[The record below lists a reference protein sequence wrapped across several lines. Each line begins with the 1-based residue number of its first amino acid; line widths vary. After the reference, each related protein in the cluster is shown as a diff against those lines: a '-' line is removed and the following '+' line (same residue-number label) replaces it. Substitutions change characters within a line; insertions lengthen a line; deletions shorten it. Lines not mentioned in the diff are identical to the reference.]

1 VLAVRLNHIPHAKE
15 KELHMNFNPKTQRFN
30 PAVLPMEY
38 LPRILDASDDK
49 HARHYLIPGKIF
61 AAAQPFAIST
71 IVGSGIA
78 LCLWDSAHRIG
89 GANHFILP
97 EGPEDSENATRY
109 ANVASPAL
117 LQRMLDLGAERKTLE
132 ARIFGGSLPA
142 VTFSNGGDCLGERN
156 VQAVTRF
163 LSMSDIRLVQ
173 SEVGGT
179 QGRKLVF
186 HTDDGRAWSDQL

>member
-1 VLAVRLNHIPHAKE
+1 MTFKT
-15 KELHMNFNPKTQRFN
+15 KTQSFN

-38 LPRILDASDDK
+38 LPRVLDASDDK

-71 IVGSGIA
+71 IIGSGVA
-78 LCLWDSAHRIG
+78 LCLWDSENHIG

-97 EGPEDSENATRY
+97 DGPEDSVNAARY
-109 ANVASPAL
+109 ANVANPAL
-117 LQRMLDLGAERKTLE
+117 LKRMLDLGAQLRSLE

-142 VTFSNGGDCLGERN
+142 VTFSSGGDCVGERN
-156 VQAVTRF
+156 VHTVTHF
-163 LSMSDIRLVQ
+163 LKLNSIRIVQ

-186 HTDDGRAWSDQL
+186 HTDDGKTWSELL

>member
-1 VLAVRLNHIPHAKE
+1 MQ
-15 KELHMNFNPKTQRFN
+15 MNFKPKMQSFN

-38 LPRILDASDDK
+38 LPRVLDASDDK

-71 IVGSGIA
+71 IIGSGVA
-78 LCLWDSAHRIG
+78 LCLWDSEHRIG

-97 EGPEDSENATRY
+97 EGPEDSVNSTRY
-109 ANVASPAL
+109 ANVANDAL
-117 LQRMLDLGAERKTLE
+117 LKRMLDLGAQRNSLE

-142 VTFSNGGDCLGERN
+142 VTFSSGGDCVGERN
-156 VQAVTRF
+156 VQVVTLF
-163 LSMSDIRLVQ
+163 LKMNSIRLVQ

-179 QGRKLVF
+179 RGRKLVF
-186 HTDDGRAWSDQL
+186 QTDDGRAWSDQL

>member
-1 VLAVRLNHIPHAKE
+1 
-15 KELHMNFNPKTQRFN
+15 MNFKPKKHSFN

-38 LPRILDASDDK
+38 LPRVLDASDEK

-71 IVGSGIA
+71 IVGSGVA
-78 LCLWDSAHRIG
+78 LCLWDSARNIG

-97 EGPEDSENATRY
+97 EGPEDSANATRY
-109 ANVASPAL
+109 ANVANPAL
-117 LQRMLDLGAERKTLE
+117 LKRVLELGAQLNSLE
-132 ARIFGGSLPA
+132 ARIFGGSLPG
-142 VTFSNGGDCLGERN
+142 VTFSSGGDCLGDRN
-156 VQAVTRF
+156 VQAVTHF
-163 LSMSDIRLVQ
+163 LKMNSIRLVQ

-186 HTDDGRAWSDQL
+186 HTDDGRVWSEQL